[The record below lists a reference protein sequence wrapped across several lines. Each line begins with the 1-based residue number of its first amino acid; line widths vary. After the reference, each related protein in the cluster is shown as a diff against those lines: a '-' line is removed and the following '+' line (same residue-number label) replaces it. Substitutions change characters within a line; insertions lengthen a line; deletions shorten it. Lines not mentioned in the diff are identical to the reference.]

1 MKSFSEILMLAI
13 YLLYLFIT
21 EVLTN
26 ICYIH
31 NFVTTIQNTKG
42 VKIAH
47 PPALI
52 FSLLFWST
60 IEFEVLASN
69 RLLANGV
76 RSEVLGWSGTASKYL
91 SSLSLKSSI
100 EHLERFHTVFG
111 RELNR
116 AGPFTFKL
124 FSLNVFTF

>member
-1 MKSFSEILMLAI
+1 MQIGTGIRPPPLPDTLKSFSEILKLAI

-21 EVLTN
+21 EVLIN
-26 ICYIH
+26 IYYIH

-47 PPALI
+47 PPAFI

-76 RSEVLGWSGTASKYL
+76 RSEVLSWSGTASKYL

-100 EHLERFHTVFG
+100 EHFQ
-111 RELNR
+111 
-116 AGPFTFKL
+116 
-124 FSLNVFTF
+124 

>member
-1 MKSFSEILMLAI
+1 MKSFSEMLKLAI

-26 ICYIH
+26 ICYIF